1 MFDPTGYVSPKKR
14 NTPLLDCI
22 RKHGYDMKIG
32 RWNDG
37 TKKYKL
43 VPYTKSG
50 VMIDIIIANAT
61 QPSLYS
67 EPGENLEEFLT
78 RLGWI

>member
-1 MFDPTGYVSPKKR
+1 
-14 NTPLLDCI
+14 
-22 RKHGYDMKIG
+22 MKIG

-61 QPSLYS
+61 QPRLYS